1 MSTLTPEQRE
11 HLERRMQDRA
21 LALRNEMRGEAERED
36 DYPDVATDIADSGQA
51 SFADLWVDVGNAEVT
66 RDLREMRAIAAAM
79 TRIDDGT
86 YGDCADCGKD
96 IPYARLEAQPT
107 AERCVPCQERYEK
120 THADP
125 LRGGTM

>member
-1 MSTLTPEQRE
+1 E
-11 HLERRMQDRA
+11 
-21 LALRNEMRGEAERED
+21 
-36 DYPDVATDIADSGQA
+36 IADPGRA

-86 YGDCADCGKD
+86 YGDCVDCGKD

-125 LRGGTM
+125 LRGGSM